1 MSMCIYIYIYMYV
14 CMYVCALQFSVLLGP
29 VDGLQLRHVLVVDG
43 RLIVIISW
51 RKTKVVLV
59 KVVS

>member
-1 MSMCIYIYIYMYV
+1 MTLYDSTILDDRTRLDEHIIYSNS
-14 CMYVCALQFSVLLGP
+14 C
-29 VDGLQLRHVLVVDG
+29 
-43 RLIVIISW
+43 W